1 MGKKKKLLTLEE
13 LKQMTPREQAELEKI
28 YDQMTPEQRDQVL
41 REMARELAEELKD
54 D

>member
-13 LKQMTPREQAELEKI
+13 LNQMTPGEQAELEKI
-28 YDQMTPEQRDQVL
+28 YDQMTPGQRERVL